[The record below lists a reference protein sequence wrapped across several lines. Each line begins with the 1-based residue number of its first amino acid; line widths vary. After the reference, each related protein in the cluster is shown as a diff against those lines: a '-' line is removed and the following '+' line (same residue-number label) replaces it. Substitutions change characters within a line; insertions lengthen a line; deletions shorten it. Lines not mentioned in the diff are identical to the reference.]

1 MILRNRNINT
11 TADEVRLH
19 VAYGGPDVRRFAR
32 ILVRLFGGISSSPH
46 GVFVEDSPR
55 KVSADDELEAI
66 YYLRHNKFSE
76 EDVRY
81 SLERHPL
88 IFQNYETKWRE
99 QLSRWAFVQLLKL
112 GYLTPTATDENVF
125 QFSRSALRLVF
136 SDERLNTPYAPA
148 RDGERY
154 FSENNG

>member
-1 MILRNRNINT
+1 MIIRVRNINPANDHVLLPQSLDG
-11 TADEVRLH
+11 ADI
-19 VAYGGPDVRRFAR
+19 RRYVR
-32 ILVRLFGGISSSPH
+32 ILVRLFGGIAASPL
-46 GVFVEDSPR
+46 GAFLEDSPR
-55 KVSADDELEAI
+55 KVSIDSELDAI
-66 YYLRHNKFSE
+66 HYLRHNKFVE

-81 SLERHPL
+81 TLERHPL

-99 QLSRWAFVQLLKL
+99 QLSRWGFCQMLKL

-148 RDGERY
+148 REEADT
-154 FSENNG
+154 